1 LNKSQALLLFLF
13 VTSLAL
19 AFPNAY
25 AVQTTRIYQLVHP
38 SRTVAGGF
46 DPIHVTATVYYNDT
60 TPGNTLAVG
69 ILDAEMTPQRVIPG
83 IVTSSPDPCLN
94 QFVLTAF
101 CVIDV
106 KAASGAEQLNF
117 RIGGILGGKRGPGN
131 WNLNVT
137 TALFDANNMLIPKTT
152 SSILFGIELAPVTL
166 KVTVPAAVAVSVD
179 GVRQPPGSAAVGVAL
194 GEHNITVPSL
204 VQLNPT
210 TRLRFDHW
218 PDGSTNMNRT
228 ILVTGD
234 TSFDVAYVIQNLL
247 TITGPQPN
255 SSGAGWY
262 DEGTTATFSVPRT
275 EPMGGLLGILGGKL
289 NFQGWYENGQLLT
302 RSTTGAISMNQPH
315 MITAAWQGD
324 YSEPTVIL
332 PGIIIILAFAYL
344 MARRT
349 KAKPTR
355 RRSHRRRKLTKRR
368 S

>member
-1 LNKSQALLLFLF
+1 LNKSHALLVCLL
-13 VTSLAL
+13 VTSLAF

-38 SRTVAGGF
+38 SSTVAGGF
-46 DPIHVTATVYYNDT
+46 NPIDVTATVYYNDT
-60 TPGNTLAVG
+60 APGNFLAVG
-69 ILDAEMTPQRVIPG
+69 ILDAEMTPQKVVPG

-106 KAASGAEQLNF
+106 KAVSGAEQLNF
-117 RIGGILGGKRGPGN
+117 RIGGILRGKRGPGT

-137 TALFDANNMLIPKTT
+137 TALFDSNNMLIPKTT
-152 SSILFGIELAPVTL
+152 SSILFGIELTPVIL
-166 KVTVPAAVAVSVD
+166 KVIVPAAVAVSVD
-179 GVRQPPGSAAVGVAL
+179 GVQQPPGPAAVGVTF

-218 PDGSTNMNRT
+218 PDGSTNMNKT
-228 ILVTGD
+228 VLVTGD
-234 TSFDVAYVIQNLL
+234 TSFDVAYVAQNLL
-247 TITGPQPN
+247 TITAPQT
-255 SSGAGWY
+255 SSTGAGWY

-275 EPMGGLLGILGGKL
+275 ESMGGLLGILGGKL

-302 RSTTGAISMNQPH
+302 RSTTGTISMNQSH
-315 MITAAWQGD
+315 MITAVWQGD

-332 PGIIIILAFAYL
+332 VGIVIILAFVYF

-349 KAKPTR
+349 KAKLTR
-355 RRSHRRRKLTKRR
+355 RRFHRRRKQA
-368 S
+368 